1 MNMVARNVDANGC
14 QIAKPETDVDAWNA
28 SIAMQYESCNL
39 GIMFC
44 PQQLRIHHHHSGT
57 RPALTHH
64 ELTSSREREVR
75 WFTTLFKHPAPAD
88 TQPGLLVACSA
99 ASADMHTA
107 LQCIRAFLPQ
117 LHFLKRGNYCEL
129 IIAAAQPSSSTAL
142 LPTLPVDI
150 HYMVDKNV

>member
-44 PQQLRIHHHHSGT
+44 PQQLCIHHHHSGT

-75 WFTTLFKHPAPAD
+75 
-88 TQPGLLVACSA
+88 
-99 ASADMHTA
+99 
-107 LQCIRAFLPQ
+107 
-117 LHFLKRGNYCEL
+117 
-129 IIAAAQPSSSTAL
+129 
-142 LPTLPVDI
+142 
-150 HYMVDKNV
+150 

>member
-1 MNMVARNVDANGC
+1 MIHNLI
-14 QIAKPETDVDAWNA
+14 QT
-28 SIAMQYESCNL
+28 SI
-39 GIMFC
+39 
-44 PQQLRIHHHHSGT
+44 
-57 RPALTHH
+57 
-64 ELTSSREREVR
+64 
-75 WFTTLFKHPAPAD
+75 PAPAD

-117 LHFLKRGNYCEL
+117 LHFLQRGNYCEL